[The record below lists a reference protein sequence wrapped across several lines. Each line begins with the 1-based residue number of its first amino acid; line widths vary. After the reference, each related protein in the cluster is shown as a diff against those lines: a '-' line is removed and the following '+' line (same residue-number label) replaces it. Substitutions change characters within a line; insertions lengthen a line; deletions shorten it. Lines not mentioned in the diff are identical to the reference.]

1 MALSESTCWGAR
13 TQRDYREWDSQICE
27 HRTEANR

>member
-13 TQRDYREWDSQICE
+13 TQRDDRDWESQIRE
-27 HRTEANR
+27 HRSEGNG